1 MGMRLQS
8 VLPGGITNH
17 SSSSS
22 STGDGSIAEGADAL
36 SAMRETAIDNGNSLC
51 GPLTGTLC
59 HSTSHD
65 MPIVTAGVQ
74 RDTSSVKVLA
84 DKAVARLP
92 LVSFLWV

>member
-1 MGMRLQS
+1 M
-8 VLPGGITNH
+8 NH

-65 MPIVTAGVQ
+65 MPIADWLVPHRVFPVQ
-74 RDTSSVKVLA
+74 I
-84 DKAVARLP
+84 RL
-92 LVSFLWV
+92 VE